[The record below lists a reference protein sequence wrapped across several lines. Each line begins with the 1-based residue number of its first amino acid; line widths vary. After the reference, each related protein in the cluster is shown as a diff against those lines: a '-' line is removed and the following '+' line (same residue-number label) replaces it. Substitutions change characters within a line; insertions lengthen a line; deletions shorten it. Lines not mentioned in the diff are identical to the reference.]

1 MKKVMVSA
9 AAACMFSIMSFL
21 ASPSSADISIGY
33 ETLTILPN
41 APVLY
46 LNDPGSG
53 WGLKA
58 SADFGTS
65 FISGLTSAMTSIFTA
80 GLVNPTFS
88 FATLSLTKDI
98 GRDGNIRDY
107 VRLGAFF
114 LTARTS
120 TASETKTI
128 PTVGIG
134 RDFSKFLNDNLTG
147 NIELSFPEIL
157 TMNLRYSF

>member
-1 MKKVMVSA
+1 MIKLRLGLLLA
-9 AAACMFSIMSFL
+9 AVLWMTAIS

-65 FISGLTSAMTSIFTA
+65 FISGLTSAMTSIFTI

-120 TASETKTI
+120 SASETKTI

-134 RDFSKFLNDNLTG
+134 RDVSKFLNDNLIG

-157 TMNLRYSF
+157 TLNLRYSF

>member
-1 MKKVMVSA
+1 MFAQRSQADVS
-9 AAACMFSIMSFL
+9 L
-21 ASPSSADISIGY
+21 GY
-33 ETLTILPN
+33 ETLTIMPN
-41 APVLY
+41 ALVLY
-46 LNDPGSG
+46 MNDPGSG

-65 FISGLTSAMTSIFTA
+65 FLSGMSSTMTSIFTI

-88 FATLSLTKDI
+88 FVAASLTKDI

-107 VRLGAFF
+107 VRIGAFF

-134 RDFSKFLNDNLTG
+134 RDVSKFLNDRLIG
-147 NIELSFPEIL
+147 NIELSYPEIL
-157 TMNLRYSF
+157 TLNLRYSF